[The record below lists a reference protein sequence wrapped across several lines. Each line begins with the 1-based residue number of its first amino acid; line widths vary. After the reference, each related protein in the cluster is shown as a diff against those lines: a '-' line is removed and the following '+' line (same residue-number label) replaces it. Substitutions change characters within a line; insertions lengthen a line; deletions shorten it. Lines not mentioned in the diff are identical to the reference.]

1 MGRSVNPGMARRAQD
16 GRCGPPG
23 RSGCR
28 PALPPVGRAGPAA
41 DVPAGSRQTAADH
54 TPGIGWSAASC
65 RSIRHRLLGIGSSP
79 GSHESGAVTA
89 RLTMV
94 QLGEPH
100 GGDLGTF
107 ASALPTPE
115 TAVRATPTLSIRSQ
129 PAIGKRSSSSTR
141 RDQLTDSE
149 THPRHGKSPFPPS
162 LFVMRGDH
170 LTREPGAIFNQ
181 PCFGP
186 NRRAVNHWTHLV
198 LRRRAQQNGGP
209 PSNRCWPPVRA
220 A

>member
-41 DVPAGSRQTAADH
+41 DVPAGSGQTAADH

-94 QLGEPH
+94 QLVLQGVIFNHRTVSAGH
-100 GGDLGTF
+100 GRSRIVWRAEL
-107 ASALPTPE
+107 
-115 TAVRATPTLSIRSQ
+115 TAPRAG
-129 PAIGKRSSSSTR
+129 AIGSVLAGT
-141 RDQLTDSE
+141 
-149 THPRHGKSPFPPS
+149 PR
-162 LFVMRGDH
+162 
-170 LTREPGAIFNQ
+170 
-181 PCFGP
+181 
-186 NRRAVNHWTHLV
+186 
-198 LRRRAQQNGGP
+198 RRRAPDNWAAK
-209 PSNRCWPPVRA
+209 RCTRDSLDSGTAHGSDSTKPISRNIE
-220 A
+220 